1 MVSLGFTIFLFLEWN
16 SADWNERK
24 QECAARVQ
32 AVRAA
37 LNGRGTKIALV
48 LIQRNEMTPPAVGSE
63 ESTGK
68 TDDFTSFDIYR
79 PFVCFLFC

>member
-1 MVSLGFTIFLFLEWN
+1 MIFLFLEWN

-68 TDDFTSFDIYR
+68 TDDFTSFDTYR